1 MRQVAEDEIDSK
13 AKPSASGS
21 AAWKSG
27 DANSSRGLSASASR
41 IAECGELAV
50 RVGKR
55 RKKKK
60 GKKEKSTTLPFLF
73 PFVPHSSYILSYLF
87 FFLPPGIFIRCNF
100 FFHPLLSS
108 SLLLHFSLSFF
119 LPSFLSL
126 FLIRSSRLKRAE
138 PRATHPSPR
147 PSSVTICPAFQ
158 PDDAAR
164 TIDRND
170 RV

>member
-1 MRQVAEDEIDSK
+1 MIRKLSRRRRGARRGKAAMRIHHEDSPRARRASPSVESWLFVS
-13 AKPSASGS
+13 AK
-21 AAWKSG
+21 
-27 DANSSRGLSASASR
+27 
-41 IAECGELAV
+41 GE
-50 RVGKR
+50 
-55 RKKKK
+55 KKKK